1 MTSFNHYVKYHS
13 FWLFPKVVDK
23 SSLLKVLKMA
33 EDQLGIPRA
42 ILRSARHA
50 MLIIIL
56 YLMPVNQKYA
66 IYTTFQRF

>member
-42 ILRSARHA
+42 ILRSARHV
-50 MLIIIL
+50 MLIIL
-56 YLMPVNQKYA
+56 YLIPVNQKDA
-66 IYTTFQRF
+66 TYTTFRRF

>member
-42 ILRSARHA
+42 ILRSARHV
-50 MLIIIL
+50 MLIIL
-56 YLMPVNQKYA
+56 YLIPVNQKYA
-66 IYTTFQRF
+66 TYTTFQRF